1 MHHHPTPMH
10 CPPSPFHTVR
20 LKPSHSGS
28 VSDFQP
34 KPAPRL
40 AFRKR
45 TTPPPPLPRT
55 HHHPTPTQRPPLPF
69 HTARLKPS
77 HSGSVSD
84 FGPKF
89 TPRLAFHKHAT
100 PPPPLPRIHHHPP
113 LRNIPRCCFTWHT
126 QNRAT
131 AAWFRIFDP
140 NPLPALRFAN
150 AQPHHHHHHP
160 PTAPPP
166 PTAPHFHFR
175 WRTRNRAPVA

>member
-89 TPRLAFHKHAT
+89 TPRLAFREHAT
-100 PPPPLPRIHHHPP
+100 PPPPLPRIHHHPTP
-113 LRNIPRCCFTWHT
+113 T
-126 QNRAT
+126 Q
-131 AAWFRIFDP
+131 
-140 NPLPALRFAN
+140 
-150 AQPHHHHHHP
+150 HP
-160 PTAPPP
+160 PLLFHTAHPKPS
-166 PTAPHFHFR
+166 HSGSVSDF
-175 WRTRNRAPVA
+175 